1 MRSVLVACG
10 FLALTLVAR
19 MGHAEVMVGGM
30 GAPEGTTHP
39 LSLFSSLAQG
49 QMAPYRQI
57 AGPSIQIREGRFG
70 SYEPNQQLIYISD
83 FRGQAVRV
91 FPAFASGNV
100 APIRVIDPP
109 SIGQTRANAPVFAH
123 GELGVIEYG
132 CCIAT
137 YPLDASGNRVTSIR
151 ELDWGAGGT
160 GVFDPSVLLYIP
172 ATDEYVVLDQEPP
185 PSYASRIVFHHRTSS
200 GSVPPSRLIS
210 GAGVAN
216 ARGMAYDPA
225 TRRIFV
231 LREDAAPPA
240 TDRPGIISAFD
251 DLASGDVVPMYEITS
266 PDLFVPPG
274 NQFAGLGFDPY
285 TNRLMVSST
294 RYGGTPDDNRLVAL
308 PADAIGS
315 TSAIQILSGSNLSPY
330 NVSVPFAV
338 PLLPPGPMPLLA
350 IAHPTVIPY
359 GGTSVLSSLGGT
371 GTGALTYSVSAGSGA
386 CSIVGEALTAIDT
399 GNCTVTVT
407 KAASFAHP
415 EQTASVNLTVVPAD
429 QAPLLATATPA
440 TLVPGATSTLA
451 SEGGSGTGAV
461 TFHVQFGTA
470 FCSIQ
475 GNSLAALQPGTCIVR
490 AIKAGD
496 SHYFPASSPELPVT
510 VVAGDAVFGDGFENS
525 PPAR

>member
-10 FLALTLVAR
+10 FLALVLIAR

-39 LSLFSSLAQG
+39 LSLFNSLAQG

-91 FPAFASGNV
+91 FPAFASGDV
-100 APIRVIDPP
+100 APIRVLDSPR
-109 SIGQTRANAPVFAH
+109 IGNTLANAPVFEH
-123 GELGVIEYG
+123 GELGVIEHG
-132 CCIAT
+132 CCVAT
-137 YPLDASGNRVTSIR
+137 YPLDASGSMVTSIR
-151 ELDWGAGGT
+151 ELASGST
-160 GVFDPSVLLYIP
+160 GIRNPSVLLYIP
-172 ATDEYVVLDQEPP
+172 ATDEYAVLDNEPP
-185 PSYASRIVFHHRTSS
+185 PSYASRIVFHNRTSS
-200 GSVPPSRLIS
+200 GNVLPSRLIS
-210 GAGVAN
+210 GAGVAD

-231 LREDAAPPA
+231 LREEAAPPDA
-240 TDRPGIISAFD
+240 DRPGIISVFD
-251 DLASGDVVPMYEITS
+251 DLASGEVWPMYEITS
-266 PDLFVPPG
+266 SDLFVPPG

-294 RYGGTPDDNRLVAL
+294 RYGGTPDHNRLVAL
-308 PADAIGS
+308 QADAIGNVP
-315 TSAIQILSGSNLSPY
+315 AIQILSGSNLSSY

-338 PLLPPGPMPLLA
+338 PLAPPGPMPLLA
-350 IAHPTVIPY
+350 IAHPTVVRY
-359 GGTSVLSSLGGT
+359 GETSALSSLGGV
-371 GTGALTYSVSAGSGA
+371 GTGALTYSVSAGAGA
-386 CSIVGEALTAIDT
+386 CSIVGQTLTAIDT

-407 KAASFAHP
+407 KAASFSHP
-415 EQTASVNLTVVPAD
+415 EQTASVNLTVDRTD

-461 TFHVQFGTA
+461 TFHVQHGTA

-475 GNSLAALQPGTCIVR
+475 GNTLAALQPGTCIVR
-490 AIKAGD
+490 ARKDGD
-496 SHYFPASSPELPVT
+496 SHYFPAASPELPVT
-510 VVAGDAVFGDGFENS
+510 VVAGEAVFGDGFENS